1 MIDKKLLMNSIK
13 AETDELANQRVKIH
27 KDCMNNLRDMNYS
40 RVIMDSINLHVI
52 EEGIRIFND
61 LSEMIEE
68 GNFELKIQKGG
79 NHESE

>member
-27 KDCMNNLRDMNYS
+27 QDCMNNLRDMNYS
-40 RVIMDSINLHVI
+40 RVIIDSINLHVI